1 MILATKCLNI
11 YMDHC
16 IRTKLVNNTQTR
28 IFGKIIELTSRG
40 KNKQQK
46 KTQQQPPKNPP
57 QKNKTKKNT
66 KETRNSEVK

>member
-46 KTQQQPPKNPP
+46 NPTTTKKTPPKK
-57 QKNKTKKNT
+57 QNKKK
-66 KETRNSEVK
+66 KHQGD